1 MINSYIISI
10 RRSGRLA
17 KSGLF
22 GAASAAG
29 AALGMLAFGVALGI
43 AALIGQSALSP
54 AFAQTGGLGA
64 DDLVLRGDAVCTGCH
79 NEDWPKPILLIGR
92 TKPGTTADARPPPCP
107 SCHGNSTAHINEPSV
122 GNKPDRYFSKVST
135 TPVSEG
141 NGACLACHQ
150 GGARMLWSGSTHGQ
164 QALACS
170 SCHKLHTSL
179 DKVRSKRHQAGVCF
193 DCHKLK
199 RVEFKNRAAIRCGKA
214 R

>member
-92 TKPGTTADARPPPCP
+92 TKHGTTADARTPTCT

-135 TPVSEG
+135 TPV
-141 NGACLACHQ
+141 
-150 GGARMLWSGSTHGQ
+150 
-164 QALACS
+164 
-170 SCHKLHTSL
+170 
-179 DKVRSKRHQAGVCF
+179 
-193 DCHKLK
+193 
-199 RVEFKNRAAIRCGKA
+199 
-214 R
+214 